1 MVGNLTTSNGRNKLR
16 KFKHKKTGGISFLTA
31 MLFICFVVVIILCAT
46 RFMNITQQKA
56 RLKAENSSLKS
67 QSMAL
72 SEQLRQIRAQEEM
85 GKDNTYVESIARA
98 QLDMVYPGEI
108 IFRVTADKNK

>member
-1 MVGNLTTSNGRNKLR
+1 
-16 KFKHKKTGGISFLTA
+16 
-31 MLFICFVVVIILCAT
+31 MLFICFVVVIILFAT
-46 RFMNITQQKA
+46 RLMNNTQQKA
-56 RLKAENSSLKS
+56 RLKAENSSLIA
-67 QSMAL
+67 QSNAL

-108 IFRVTADKNK
+108 IFRVTTDKNK

>member
-1 MVGNLTTSNGRNKLR
+1 
-16 KFKHKKTGGISFLTA
+16 
-31 MLFICFVVVIILCAT
+31 
-46 RFMNITQQKA
+46 MNNTQQKA
-56 RLKAENSSLKS
+56 RLKAENSSLIA
-67 QSMAL
+67 QSNAL

-108 IFRVTADKNK
+108 IFRVTTDKNK

>member
-1 MVGNLTTSNGRNKLR
+1 MR
-16 KFKHKKTGGISFLTA
+16 KFKHKKSGGISFPTA

-46 RFMNITQQKA
+46 RFSNILQQKT
-56 RLKAENSSLKS
+56 RLQAENRSLKS
-67 QSMAL
+67 QSIAL

-108 IFRVTADKNK
+108 IFRVTTDKNK

>member
-1 MVGNLTTSNGRNKLR
+1 MR
-16 KFKHKKTGGISFLTA
+16 KFKHKKTGGISFPTA
-31 MLFICFVVVIILCAT
+31 MLFICYVVVIILFAT
-46 RFMNITQQKA
+46 RLMNNTQQKA
-56 RLKAENSSLKS
+56 RLKAENSSLQA
-67 QSMAL
+67 QSYAL

-108 IFRVTADKNK
+108 IFRVTTDKNK